1 MSPSSISSLQTFAI
15 DSIRGF
21 VNESSTMLAPVA
33 QGVRNNALQSKSS
46 TQNEFYAALGLNSVR
61 SGGFQDL

>member
-1 MSPSSISSLQTFAI
+1 MSPSSIYSLQTFAI

-33 QGVRNNALQSKSS
+33 QRVRKKALQSKSS
-46 TQNEFYAALGLNSVR
+46 PQMNLRGIGAKFGATR
-61 SGGFQDL
+61 RFQDL